1 LAFCKHLLVCDVFLG
16 VEFLKEIQV
25 HYDMNSEAKMLT
37 KKLKMP
43 TYSHGLVEQNCPSWR
58 CGMNMLLWRRARN
71 SQAWLFLLPI
81 RQMVAQCNFLA
92 LGILFLDAIF
102 FSFFSKMFFLIAFLF
117 LQLEIEVLK
126 LYYAIISN
134 LSLVMKKVYDMTSLS
149 SYIQ

>member
-1 LAFCKHLLVCDVFLG
+1 
-16 VEFLKEIQV
+16 
-25 HYDMNSEAKMLT
+25 
-37 KKLKMP
+37 
-43 TYSHGLVEQNCPSWR
+43 
-58 CGMNMLLWRRARN
+58 
-71 SQAWLFLLPI
+71 
-81 RQMVAQCNFLA
+81 MVAQCNFLA